1 MRKILQLLFTLSLVF
16 LLLPAVA
23 QAQERTVTGTIL
35 SDENKTP
42 LSGVT
47 IRVKGTRRIVVTD
60 ANGKFSIKMVPG
72 ETLQVSYVGY
82 VTTDVKPG
90 EGNTVGV
97 SLKTADNTMGEVVIT
112 AMDQKRNP
120 RELGFSAQKVAGA
133 EVAET
138 QRENFLN
145 GLSGRVAGLTIN
157 PTSGQAGASS
167 SIVLRGFNSMALD
180 NQPLF
185 VIDGVIMDN
194 STQNETSNSGSSL
207 GLVENSTRSI
217 NQTANRNTD
226 YTNRIADL
234 NPNDIE
240 SITVLKG
247 PEATALYG
255 SQASSGAIII
265 TTKKGKTDG
274 KFTVNYDNAFRIS
287 KLTRFPDYSTRW
299 SSGSNGLSSAGGSD
313 LFTYFG
319 PAYADNVKK
328 FDNIGNFFQ
337 NGFSQTHN
345 LSAEYGKKNYSFR
358 FSGSFLDQKGVVPEN
373 TFKRYTLRLTNTTKI
388 GKFIDFTPSITYTR
402 SQNDKPKR
410 GAGGYL
416 LNLMI
421 WPVINDARDYLD
433 ASGGKKLISTL
444 GANGEFDNPFFSVNF
459 NRGYDVTDR
468 ITGTFGIN
476 INPFKWLSISGRFGY
491 DQFTTEGWSFYHPLS
506 SILTRGAGGQQD
518 NYYVDYR
525 GYNHTITATAK
536 KSLGKFNFRLLGG
549 TMWQDYRREQY
560 SVFGTNFVDSVNF
573 AGQMFK
579 NGQVVGMD
587 QINQWMGDSSA
598 TRVTSRQRLNRGLL
612 PPGGLPNY
620 VLSRQL
626 AFFGEFAVNYKNLI
640 FFTYSHRF
648 ENSSIFPKAYR
659 NYNYPAG
666 SLSVIVS
673 DIFPALKK
681 GAVLNYFKLRT
692 SLASTARS
700 SQPYANQSVFNNV
713 TSSGGG
719 FAYGFTNNNFFLE
732 PEIQKTYEIGTEMKL
747 FKGKLGFDVTYY
759 NTLNE
764 KQIAENFRAS
774 YGTGYVLNTINVGST
789 RNQGL
794 EISVDL
800 TPINRK
806 NFKWNTRFNFN
817 KMKNKVLSLPD
828 NVPEFYISD
837 TWLFNNARGGLIKG
851 GPTTGITSFGYARN
865 LKGDILIDPANGLP
879 VVDAS
884 AFINHGDRNPDFTL
898 GWVNTL
904 NYKNW
909 SLNFLWDLK
918 VGGDIFNGTDMYLTQ
933 NGIST
938 RTDDRYT
945 PRVIKGV
952 LNDGLQNST
961 NPTVNTITIIPAYN
975 QTYYTLRLPEE
986 EFIETDV
993 NWFRLRDITLKYNF
1007 SPAMIKRIG
1016 FVKSL
1021 GFFVTAN
1028 DLILMTNYTGADPAV
1043 SCNTAGTRG
1052 VGGWGFDF
1060 GNVPA
1065 PVSVNFGIRAGF

>member
-1 MRKILQLLFTLSLVF
+1 MRRILQMLFALTMVF
-16 LLLPAVA
+16 LLLPAAV
-23 QAQERTVTGTIL
+23 QAQERTVTGTIV
-35 SDENKTP
+35 SDDNKTP

-47 IRVKGTRRIVVTD
+47 IRVKGTRRIVTTD

-72 ETLQVSYVGY
+72 ETLQISYVGY
-82 VTTDVKPG
+82 ETTDVKPG
-90 EGNTVGV
+90 DGATVGV
-97 SLKTADNTMGEVVIT
+97 SLKAADNTMGEVVVT

-120 RELGFSAQKVAGA
+120 RELGYSAQKVNAA

-145 GLSGRVAGLTIN
+145 GLSGRVSGLTIN

-185 VIDGVIMDN
+185 VIDGVVMDN
-194 STQNETSNSGSSL
+194 STMNETSNSGSGL
-207 GLVENSTRSI
+207 GLVENSTRNI

-240 SITVLKG
+240 NITVLKG

-274 KFTVNYDNAFRIS
+274 KISVSYDNAFRIS
-287 KLTRFPDYSTRW
+287 KLTRLPDYSNNW

-319 PAYADNVKK
+319 PAYAAGTQK
-328 FDNIGNFFQ
+328 FDNVGNFFQ
-337 NGFSQTHN
+337 TGFSQTHN

-358 FSGSFLDQKGVVPEN
+358 FSGSFFDQKGVVPEN
-373 TFKRYTLRLTNTTKI
+373 VFKRYTLRFTNNTKI
-388 GKFIDFTPSITYTR
+388 GKWLDFTPSVTYIH
-402 SQNDKPKR
+402 SENDKPKR

-416 LNLMI
+416 LNLMV
-421 WPVINDARDYLD
+421 WPVIDD
-433 ASGGKKLISTL
+433 ASNYLGSDGGKRLISTL
-444 GANGEFDNPFFSVNF
+444 GANGEIDNPFFNVNF
-459 NRGYDVTDR
+459 NRGYDITDR
-468 ITGTFGIN
+468 VTATMGIN
-476 INPFKWLSISGRFGY
+476 FTPFKWLTVSGRFGY
-491 DQFTTEGWSFYHPLS
+491 DKFSTDGWSFYHPLS
-506 SILTRGAGGQQD
+506 SILTRGTGGQQD
-518 NYYVDYR
+518 NYYIDYK

-549 TMWQDYRREQY
+549 TMWQDYRKEQY
-560 SVFGTNFVDSVNF
+560 SVLGTNIVDSVNF
-573 AGQMFK
+573 AGQMYK
-579 NGQVVGMD
+579 GGQIIGMD
-587 QINQWMGDSSA
+587 QVGQWMGDSSA
-598 TRVTSRQRLNRGLL
+598 TRVSTRQRLNRGLL

-626 AFFGEFAVNYKNLI
+626 AYFGEFSVNYKNVVFL
-640 FFTYSHRF
+640 TYSHRF
-648 ENSSIFPKAYR
+648 ETSSIFPKEFR

-666 SLSVIVS
+666 SLSIIVS
-673 DIFPALKK
+673 DIFPGMKK
-681 GAVLNYFKLRT
+681 NNVLSYMKLRT

-700 SQPYANQSVFNNV
+700 SAPYANQSVFNNV
-713 TSSGGG
+713 VSSGGG

-732 PEIQKTYEIGTEMKL
+732 PEVQSTYEVGAEMR
-747 FKGKLGFDVTYY
+747 FFRSKLGFDVTYY

-789 RNQGL
+789 RNTGL
-794 EISVDL
+794 EISVDV
-800 TPINRK
+800 TPISKK
-806 NFKWNTRFNFN
+806 NFTWNTRFNFN
-817 KMKNKVLSLPD
+817 KMKNKVLELPS

-837 TWLFNNARGGLIKG
+837 TWLYGNARGGLVQG
-851 GPTTGITSFGYARN
+851 GPTTAITSFRYARN
-865 LKGDILIDPANGLP
+865 TKGDILIDPANGLP
-879 VVDAS
+879 LIDAS
-884 AFINHGDRNPDFTL
+884 AFKVTGDRNPDFTV
-898 GWVNTL
+898 GWVNNL
-904 NYKNW
+904 KYKNW

-918 VGGDIFNGTDMYLTQ
+918 VGGDIFNATNMYLTLQ
-933 NGIST
+933 GKSSK
-938 RTDDRYT
+938 TDDRYT
-945 PRVIKGV
+945 PRVVKGV
-952 LNDGLQNST
+952 LRDGLENT
-961 NPTVNTITIIPAYN
+961 ANPTQNTIVVTPAYN
-975 QTYYTLRLPEE
+975 QAYYTTRMPEE
-986 EFIETDV
+986 EFIEKDI
-993 NWFRLRDITLKYNF
+993 NWFRLRDITLKYNV
-1007 SPAMIKRIG
+1007 SAERLKRMG
-1016 FVKSL
+1016 FLKSL

-1043 SCNTAGTRG
+1043 SGNTAGTRG

-1065 PVSVNFGIRAGF
+1065 PVSINFGIKAGF